1 MNMNDNLVKL
11 ARDSK
16 VKITLEYY
24 PDEDVEI
31 TVGKNDVEE
40 SCIISNKKSFYT
52 DSFIIYGVR
61 NLLDSLNEREDE
73 IRLQADHSRFI

>member
-31 TVGKNDVEE
+31 TVGKNGAEE
-40 SCIISNKKSFYT
+40 SCIISNKKSYYT
-52 DSFIIYGVR
+52 DSYIIYAVR
-61 NLLDSLNEREDE
+61 NLLDAIDEREEE
-73 IRLQADHSRFI
+73 IRRKKDHSRFI